1 MSKVK
6 FFSAKK
12 VLSAAL
18 ALVMTASAMPMV
30 FAAEDEAPLAPTG
43 PVKQEMW
50 TDDCPFP
57 ETWNGSKG
65 RWADKGLG
73 GTGGYVSFRME
84 NQQFTFVQTEPNQHF
99 RFETELGAAVNTSG
113 INYGYV
119 YKTSEI
125 ADQGQ
130 LVTPIGS
137 ECHVSW
143 SEDIAE
149 IPSTN
154 WKDVTLTVD
163 FVGNGAA
170 DYIYNPETKTG
181 PAFHVWYDSKA
192 VWGIGESHR
201 YEVNIPFRVTVI
213 DKVALV
219 SAIEEA
225 DKLEEANY
233 PVSAWRAF
241 RVAYDAAVAVLENDA
256 ATQAEVNTALTNLLD
271 AIENLDGSQVNVN
284 IRALSDAVKAA
295 QAKIDE
301 GKAGDWYLDDAVN
314 ALNALIEE
322 GNNLVEN
329 ATANDMERVKA
340 LTAEIIAKTA
350 DLDNQLK
357 PADFSGLDKVI
368 EQAEEY
374 LNDPSFEKKY
384 DESGVE
390 AVKTAYKRAKETAA
404 DREGKTRKNDQGTID
419 MMKNALNSAL
429 QDLPNHRLNTVIS
442 KAWIVATNSSD
453 ELSGEVIYHKTP
465 WYKTWTSQTVELTV
479 KTDNDAAFG
488 SIEWVPAN
496 WSVDDPEAKIE
507 GVDSQ
512 FDKTAVVRPTFG
524 IGPRSFWIKAIITDV
539 EGTKTETA
547 PIKVRFI
554 NYDWQK

>member
-6 FFSAKK
+6 FFSGKK

-30 FAAEDEAPLAPTG
+30 FAAEEAPLAPTG
-43 PVKQEMW
+43 PVKQEKW

-57 ETWNGSKG
+57 ETWNGGKG
-65 RWADKGLG
+65 RWADRDLG
-73 GTGGYVSFRME
+73 GTGEYVSFRME
-84 NQQFTFVQTEPNQHF
+84 NQQFTFVQTKPNQHF
-99 RFETELGAAVNTSG
+99 RFETVLGAAVNLSLV
-113 INYGYV
+113 NWGYV
-119 YKTSEI
+119 YKTSDI
-125 ADQGQ
+125 PDQGQ

-149 IPSTN
+149 IPYTN
-154 WKDVTLTVD
+154 WKDVTLAVD

-181 PAFHVWYDSKA
+181 PAFHLWYDSKEA
-192 VWGIGESHR
+192 WGIGDSHR

-233 PVSAWRAF
+233 PESSWRAF
-241 RVAYDAAVAVLENDA
+241 KVAYDAASAVLANDA
-256 ATQAEVNTALTNLLD
+256 ATQAEVNTALGNLLD
-271 AIENLDGSQVNVN
+271 GIENLDGAQVNVN
-284 IRALSDAVKAA
+284 IRALSDAVAAA
-295 QAKIDE
+295 QAKINE

-322 GNNLVEN
+322 GNYLVEN

-340 LTAEIIAKTA
+340 LTAEITAKTA

-357 PADFSGLDKVI
+357 PADFTGL
-368 EQAEEY
+368 EQAIAAADVY
-374 LNDPSFEKKY
+374 LKDESFEKKY
-384 DESGVE
+384 DEAGVQ
-390 AVKTAYKRAKETAA
+390 AVKTAYKRAKDTAA
-404 DREGKTRKNDQGTID
+404 DREGKTRKNDQGKID
-419 MMKNALNSAL
+419 MVKDALNATV

-442 KAWIVATNSSD
+442 KAWIVPTNSSD

-465 WYKTWTSQTVELTV
+465 WYKTWTSQTVDLTV
-479 KTDNDAAFG
+479 KTDNDAAFA
-488 SIEWVPAN
+488 SIKWVPAN

-539 EGTKTETA
+539 EGTVTETA
-547 PIKVRFI
+547 PIKVRFY
-554 NYDWQK
+554 NFDWQK

>member
-6 FFSAKK
+6 FFSGKK

-50 TDDCPFP
+50 TEDCPFP
-57 ETWNGSKG
+57 DTWNGSKG
-65 RWADKGLG
+65 SKAGEDLG
-73 GTGGYVSFRME
+73 GTGGYVSFQMK

-99 RFETELGAAVNTSG
+99 RFETELGAALNLSVW
-113 INYGYV
+113 NYGYV
-119 YKTSEI
+119 YTRNTI
-125 ADQGQ
+125 PDQGQ

-143 SEDIAE
+143 SDDIAQ
-149 IPSTN
+149 IQGIN
-154 WKDVTLTVD
+154 WEKVTLTVD
-163 FVGNGAA
+163 FVGAGAA

-181 PAFHVWYDSKA
+181 PAFHIIYDSGPNP
-192 VWGIGESHR
+192 WGGDGAY

-219 SAIEEA
+219 SAIEQA
-225 DKLEEANY
+225 DTLEEANY
-233 PVSAWRAF
+233 PETLWSAF
-241 RVAYDAAVAVLENDA
+241 KLVYDAATAVLKNDA
-256 ATQAEVNTALTNLLD
+256 ATQAEVNTALQNLLNG
-271 AIENLDGSQVNVN
+271 IENLENGQVNVN
-284 IRALSDAVKAA
+284 IRALRDAVAAA

-322 GNNLVEN
+322 GNYLVEN

-340 LTAEIIAKTA
+340 LTAEITAKTA

-357 PADFSGLDKVI
+357 PADFAGLDAVI
-368 EQAEEY
+368 AAADAY
-374 LNDPSFEKKY
+374 LNDESFEKKY
-384 DESGVE
+384 DETGVQT
-390 AVKTAYKRAKETAA
+390 VKTVYKRAKDTAA
-404 DREGKTRKNDQGTID
+404 DREGKTRKNDQGKID
-419 MMKNALNSAL
+419 MVKDALNAAV

-442 KAWIVATNSSD
+442 KAWIVPTNSSD

-479 KTDNDAAFG
+479 KTDNDTAFA
-488 SIEWVPAN
+488 SIKWVPAN

-547 PIKVRFI
+547 PIKVRFY
-554 NYDWQK
+554 NFDWQK